1 MIDNRIYTFLDVCK
15 TMNYTRAAEN
25 LHITQPAVTQHIHYL
40 ERVYGVVLFQL
51 QGKKLLL
58 THEGE
63 MLHQMA
69 SAICVDERQI
79 RKELQDSIQQK
90 ETLKMGATLTVGEF
104 AVPVVL
110 QEYLKEFPGTDISVI
125 VQNTEKLLQMLEAG
139 EIQFAV
145 LEGRFDKS
153 AYEYRRISREKYI
166 GVCGRRFHTEYCRK
180 NPIAMEELFSQRLI
194 IREEGSGTR
203 GILEQFLAE
212 HNQSLDKFSGKLE
225 VSNMGAIRKLVMADC
240 GISFLYKAVAEDE
253 IKEGNLFEI
262 PIEDFQIQREFNFV
276 YLKNSIFATKYDTI
290 GKYFEKWRG

>member
-90 ETLKMGATLTVGEF
+90 
-104 AVPVVL
+104 
-110 QEYLKEFPGTDISVI
+110 
-125 VQNTEKLLQMLEAG
+125 
-139 EIQFAV
+139 
-145 LEGRFDKS
+145 
-153 AYEYRRISREKYI
+153 RR
-166 GVCGRRFHTEYCRK
+166 
-180 NPIAMEELFSQRLI
+180 
-194 IREEGSGTR
+194 
-203 GILEQFLAE
+203 
-212 HNQSLDKFSGKLE
+212 
-225 VSNMGAIRKLVMADC
+225 
-240 GISFLYKAVAEDE
+240 
-253 IKEGNLFEI
+253 
-262 PIEDFQIQREFNFV
+262 
-276 YLKNSIFATKYDTI
+276 
-290 GKYFEKWRG
+290 